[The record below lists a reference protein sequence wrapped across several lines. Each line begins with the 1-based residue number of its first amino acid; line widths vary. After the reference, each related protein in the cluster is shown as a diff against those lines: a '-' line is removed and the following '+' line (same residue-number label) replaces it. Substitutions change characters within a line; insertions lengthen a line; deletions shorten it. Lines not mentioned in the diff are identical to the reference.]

1 MDEYVFKNL
10 RIPDKYDIIF
20 SPEANK
26 IVRNDEN
33 IRTVTK
39 IIVDTDD
46 PVEIRRLELKNNGV
60 SEEVLEITALLEPV
74 LSNAMQD
81 FAHKAFNNLFVSFEY
96 IDSINTIVVKRK
108 AHTNGEKDAYMAV
121 NLFSQSNELGDVEFE
136 IDKEKLWGRCNYR
149 IPREV
154 ENSIP
159 FSKKIGYTTDPIIA
173 LKKTVDIK
181 PEETAIFDLI
191 VSVGY
196 DKEQVIK
203 NMAKFMNNEN
213 TKRTFELL
221 KAKSEAENRYLGI
234 KGKDIEVYQ
243 KMLSYLLFTPK
254 VSIKASYDR
263 LCPVSELWKYGISGD
278 LPILMVKIK
287 DINDID
293 IIQEVLS
300 AYEFFRVKNIKVD
313 LVILNEEKES
323 YENYVKDAIQR
334 AIFNRNLAYLLNI
347 PAGIF
352 CLENIEKK
360 DKNY

>member
-1 MDEYVFKNL
+1 MEL
-10 RIPDKYDIIF
+10 LLSA
-20 SPEANK
+20 SPVA
-26 IVRNDEN
+26 
-33 IRTVTK
+33 
-39 IIVDTDD
+39 
-46 PVEIRRLELKNNGV
+46 L
-60 SEEVLEITALLEPV
+60 ALLRLLLHHPETHTLVTSESGLPPFLPLLHPGYAVLPLCPV
-74 LSNAMQD
+74 GILQYHMHSLVPVHNAV
-81 FAHKAFNNLFVSFEY
+81 LFRVCFQSPVPVSV
-96 IDSINTIVVKRK
+96 S
-108 AHTNGEKDAYMAV
+108 A
-121 NLFSQSNELGDVEFE
+121 
-136 IDKEKLWGRCNYR
+136 
-149 IPREV
+149 
-154 ENSIP
+154 SIP
-159 FSKKIGYTTDPIIA
+159 FSKKIGYTTDQIIA

-263 LCPVSELWKYGISGD
+263 QCPVSELWKYGISGD

-293 IIQEVLS
+293 IP
-300 AYEFFRVKNIKVD
+300 Y
-313 LVILNEEKES
+313 
-323 YENYVKDAIQR
+323 
-334 AIFNRNLAYLLNI
+334 
-347 PAGIF
+347 
-352 CLENIEKK
+352 
-360 DKNY
+360 

>member
-1 MDEYVFKNL
+1 
-10 RIPDKYDIIF
+10 
-20 SPEANK
+20 
-26 IVRNDEN
+26 
-33 IRTVTK
+33 
-39 IIVDTDD
+39 
-46 PVEIRRLELKNNGV
+46 
-60 SEEVLEITALLEPV
+60 
-74 LSNAMQD
+74 
-81 FAHKAFNNLFVSFEY
+81 
-96 IDSINTIVVKRK
+96 
-108 AHTNGEKDAYMAV
+108 
-121 NLFSQSNELGDVEFE
+121 
-136 IDKEKLWGRCNYR
+136 
-149 IPREV
+149 
-154 ENSIP
+154 
-159 FSKKIGYTTDPIIA
+159 
-173 LKKTVDIK
+173 
-181 PEETAIFDLI
+181 
-191 VSVGY
+191 
-196 DKEQVIK
+196 
-203 NMAKFMNNEN
+203 MNNEN

-334 AIFNRNLAYLLNI
+334 AIL
-347 PAGIF
+347 
-352 CLENIEKK
+352 IEI
-360 DKNY
+360 